1 MNFKL
6 SRSAKTGGTIATILL
21 ATATVVNVLPAFA
34 VDFAHSAFKRT
45 WDRTDSLVASG
56 QVSRTWFWG
65 PEPRAA
71 AQEQYLDAPGGAQT
85 RLVQYFDKSRMEIN
99 DPNAD
104 PNATFFV
111 TNGLLTIELISGQM
125 QIGNNAFVNRYS
137 AEIPISGDSDDTNAP
152 TYASFLGVSN
162 TRKGDH
168 PQPNRAGQFATNTI
182 NKAGQVGDDPTKA
195 NVPGTKIAYFE
206 PGTRHNIPERFWGF
220 LNASGPVSET
230 GQIVNKRLIDPWF
243 YASGLPISDPY
254 WSKVNIK
261 GIQTEVMIQAFE
273 RRVLTYVPTNPAG
286 FEVEM
291 GNIGLHYYDW
301 RYKDAGKPTG
311 TPSAVVTSTV
321 TGTTTVVPTTTP
333 PGGGFTATAT
343 VTGTPPTATATGTP
357 PTGTPTAT
365 GTQPTSTP
373 SATPT
378 INIITQGSI
387 VFVSDRSGNKDI
399 WKMRGDGT
407 NAVQLTNNPTDDDW
421 PAYSPDNSKIVFVSK
436 RDGNEEIYVMNS
448 DGSGVT
454 RLTND
459 AASDTQPTWSPDGTK
474 IAFVSTRGGI
484 TEDLFVMGSN
494 GAGVTNITQVAGKD
508 TEPSW
513 GSNNRIVFTSN
524 RSGGEQVYTVNP
536 DGSGLFGPLTTS
548 GQNSAPQWNTLGN
561 RIAFVSDRDGNPEIY
576 TMRQGGEEQF
586 RVTNNV
592 GIDSSP
598 AYAPNNSKLVFTS
611 NRLDAGNYE
620 LYTTNVDGTSQ
631 ERITIQTGLDD
642 HPYWGVQFIPG
653 NPTATVAPLATVT
666 PTPSAPGSGTPGVP
680 RR

>member
-6 SRSAKTGGTIATILL
+6 SKGAKTGSGLATIMLAA
-21 ATATVVNVLPAFA
+21 ATAYSVMPALA
-34 VDFAHSAFKRT
+34 VDFAHSAFRRT

-71 AQEQYLDAPGGAQT
+71 AQEQYLDAPGGTQT

-137 AEIPISGDSDDTNAP
+137 AEIPISGDSDDPNAP
-152 TYASFLGVSN
+152 TYASFIGVSN

-168 PQPNRAGQFATNTI
+168 PQPNRVGQFATMTI

-195 NVPGTKIAYFE
+195 NVPGAKIAYFE
-206 PGTRHNIPERFWGF
+206 PGTNHNIPERFWGF

-261 GIQTEVMIQAFE
+261 GIQTDVMIQAFE

-311 TPSAVVTSTV
+311 TPSVAVTTTVTSTV
-321 TGTTTVVPTTTP
+321 AAPTTTP
-333 PGGGFTATAT
+333 PGGGGTATST
-343 VTGTPPTATATGTP
+343 VTGTPPTSTPTGTL
-357 PTGTPTAT
+357 PTSTPTAT
-365 GTQPTSTP
+365 GTQPTNTP

-378 INIITQGSI
+378 INIVTQGSI
-387 VFVSDRSGNKDI
+387 VFTSERSGNKEI

-407 NAVQLTNNPTDDDW
+407 NATQLTNSPTDDDW
-421 PAYSPDNSKIVFVSK
+421 AVYSPDNSKIAFVSK
-436 RDGNEEIYVMNS
+436 RDGNEEVYVMNA

-459 AASDTQPTWSPDGTK
+459 PASDTQPSWSPDGTK
-474 IAFVSTRGGI
+474 IVFVSTRGAI
-484 TEDLFVMGSN
+484 TEDLFVMNSN
-494 GAGVTNITQVAGKD
+494 GTGVTNITQIAGKD

-513 GSNNRIVFTSN
+513 GAGNRIVFTSN
-524 RSGGEQVYTVNP
+524 RGGNEQLYTVNP
-536 DGSGLFGPLTTS
+536 DGSGVLGPLTTS
-548 GQNSAPQWNTLGN
+548 GQNSAASWNTLGN
-561 RIAFVSDRDGNPEIY
+561 RITFVSDRDGNPEIY

-586 RVTNNV
+586 RITNNP

-598 AYAPNNSKLVFTS
+598 AYAPTNAKIVFTS
-611 NRLDAGNYE
+611 NRLDSGNYE
-620 LYTTNVDGTSQ
+620 LYTTNIDGTNP
-631 ERITIQTGLDD
+631 ERITIQSGLDD
-642 HPYWGVQFIPG
+642 HAYWGVQLIGG
-653 NPTATVAPLATVT
+653 NPTPTTTVT
-666 PTPSAPGSGTPGVP
+666 PGVPGGGTPGVP